1 VIVKLRPAFP
11 GVPGKAFRWSV
22 SVAPSKDLRT
32 NGRRSRGRCGLLL
45 AVALAC
51 FFMAA
56 PLAAQTSEPSPV
68 ELIESLL
75 AGRDPVGGPFQL
87 IDHTGRQRSDT
98 DFRGKLLVIYFGF
111 TSCPDVCPTE
121 LQSISLALD
130 ALGPAA
136 AAVQPLFISI
146 DPERDTP
153 ARLADFVSSFHPQF
167 VGLTGELAAI
177 RKTAL
182 AYKVFFARH
191 RTASEN
197 YPVDHTGFVYLVGK
211 DGRYRGFLPPGSSPQ
226 DIRDA
231 LRAELGA
238 AMQ

>member
-1 VIVKLRPAFP
+1 VASSKASRRAGARRP
-11 GVPGKAFRWSV
+11 S
-22 SVAPSKDLRT
+22 
-32 NGRRSRGRCGLLL
+32 GRGGFLLG
-45 AVALAC
+45 VALTC
-51 FFMAA
+51 IFLPL
-56 PLAAQTSEPSPV
+56 PLAAQTGEPSPT

-87 IDHTGRQRSDT
+87 VDHAGRQRSDA
-98 DFRGKLLVIYFGF
+98 DYRGKLLVIYFGY

-136 AAVQPLFISI
+136 AAVQPLFISV

-182 AYKVFFARH
+182 AYKTFFARH
-191 RTASEN
+191 RTASPD

-211 DGRYRGFLPPGSSPQ
+211 DGRYRGFLPPGTSPQ
-226 DIRDA
+226 DIGDA

-238 AMQ
+238 ATQ

>member
-1 VIVKLRPAFP
+1 
-11 GVPGKAFRWSV
+11 V
-22 SVAPSKDLRT
+22 SVASSKAS
-32 NGRRSRGRCGLLL
+32 RRAGARRPRGRGGFLLG
-45 AVALAC
+45 VALTC
-51 FFMAA
+51 ILL
-56 PLAAQTSEPSPV
+56 PLQLAAQTREPSPT

-87 IDHTGRQRSDT
+87 VDHAGRQRSDA
-98 DFRGKLLVIYFGF
+98 DYRGKLLVIYFGYTF
-111 TSCPDVCPTE
+111 CPDVCPTE

-136 AAVQPLFISI
+136 AAVQPLFISV

-182 AYKVFFARH
+182 AYKTFFARH
-191 RTASEN
+191 RTASPN

-226 DIRDA
+226 DIGDA

-238 AMQ
+238 ASQ